1 MRKKSI
7 FAVQILETF
16 FMDPFQIYSIPIR
29 GLNTGLHHYD
39 FEIGEDFFRLFE
51 ASPIREGGFHVAMD
65 LDKQQDLS
73 TVLFSIKGWM
83 RDSCDRCLADIRL
96 PITSSYSAI
105 LKKGEGDDIDP
116 DLIVISEEAH
126 EWNIAHLIYDYIC
139 LSIPFRKTIDCKKL
153 SPSPCDQEIL
163 KKIQNYGPSEDNS
176 VWDVLKDF

>member
-1 MRKKSI
+1 
-7 FAVQILETF
+7 
-16 FMDPFQIYSIPIR
+16 MDPFQIYSIPIR

-73 TVLFSIKGWM
+73 TVLFNIKGWM

-116 DLIVISEEAH
+116 DLIYIPEEAH
-126 EWNIAHLIYDYIC
+126 EWNAAHLIYDYIC
-139 LSIPFRKTIDCKKL
+139 LSIPLRKLIPCEKMN
-153 SPSPCDQEIL
+153 PRPCDELVIQKLQNLETRLDNPIWDALNDL
-163 KKIQNYGPSEDNS
+163 KNK
-176 VWDVLKDF
+176 